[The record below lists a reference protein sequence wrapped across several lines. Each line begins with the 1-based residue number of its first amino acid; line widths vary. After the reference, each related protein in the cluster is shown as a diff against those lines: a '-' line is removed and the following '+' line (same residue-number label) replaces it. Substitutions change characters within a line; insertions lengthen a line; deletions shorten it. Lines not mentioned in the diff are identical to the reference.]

1 MRPIHFGWRIAVLA
15 MLIAVSAGSAM
26 AQSTISIEQTE
37 FWKQAKKQSLAYIDK
52 MPEEALSFKPT
63 PEIRSFSEQM
73 VHLAYWNFGIVGK
86 VVGKANPH
94 DGKENSLMTE
104 IKTKAALAKFVGES
118 YDFVIAGLGTL
129 NDAMLTE
136 KVSIF
141 GQNSTRISALGI
153 ALDHQAH
160 HRGQTVI
167 YLRLKGVTPPA
178 G

>member
-1 MRPIHFGWRIAVLA
+1 MKPIHFGWRIAVIA
-15 MLIAVSAGSAM
+15 MLIAIGAGSAR
-26 AQSTISIEQTE
+26 AQSTITNEQTE

-73 VHLAYWNFGIVGK
+73 IHLAYWNFGIVGP
-86 VVGKANPH
+86 VLGKANPY
-94 DGKENSLMTE
+94 DNQEKSLMTE

-118 YDFVIAGLGTL
+118 YDFAIAGLGTL
-129 NDAMLTE
+129 NDAKMTE
-136 KVSIF
+136 KISIF

-167 YLRLKGVTPPA
+167 YLRLKGVTPPE